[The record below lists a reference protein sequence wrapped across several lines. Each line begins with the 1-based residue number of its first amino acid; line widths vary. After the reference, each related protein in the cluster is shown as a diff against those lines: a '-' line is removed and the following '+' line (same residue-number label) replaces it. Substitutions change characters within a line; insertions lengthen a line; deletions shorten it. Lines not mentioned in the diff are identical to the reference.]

1 MTIKLFR
8 AVFVL
13 LTKKQNFM
21 NEEILIQEKF
31 GKKQPFRVP
40 EGYFEHFVENVMAQ
54 LPDDGAKVIEMRPR
68 KRWRVAVGVAVAACF
83 CAVLFSLGQ
92 LWSGSADE
100 SLSGAA
106 SVMQAQYS
114 TNDDEFD
121 DMVDYAM
128 MDVSDIYYACAMDDV
143 Y

>member
-1 MTIKLFR
+1 
-8 AVFVL
+8 
-13 LTKKQNFM
+13 M
-21 NEEILIQEKF
+21 NEENFIQEKF

-40 EGYFEHFVENVMAQ
+40 EGYFEHFAENVMAQ
-54 LPDDGAKVIEMRPR
+54 LPDDGAKVIEIRPR
-68 KRWRVAVGVAVAACF
+68 MRWRVAVGVAVAACF
-83 CAVLFSLGQ
+83 CAVLFSVGK
-92 LWSGSADE
+92 LWKDSSDE

-106 SVMQAQYS
+106 SVMQAQNFA
-114 TNDDEFD
+114 NDDEFD

>member
-54 LPDDGAKVIEMRPR
+54 LPDEGAKVIEMRPR
-68 KRWRVAVGVAVAACF
+68 KRWRVAVGVAAAACF
-83 CAVLFSLGQ
+83 CAVLFSVGK
-92 LWSGSADE
+92 LWKDSPDE

-106 SVMQAQYS
+106 SVMQAQNS
-114 TNDDEFD
+114 ANDDDFD

>member
-1 MTIKLFR
+1 
-8 AVFVL
+8 
-13 LTKKQNFM
+13 M

-31 GKKQPFRVP
+31 GKKQPFTVP
-40 EGYFEHFVENVMAQ
+40 EGYFEHFAENVMEQ

-68 KRWRVAVGVAVAACF
+68 NRWRVAVGVAVAACF
-83 CAVLFSLGQ
+83 CAVLFSVGK
-92 LWSGSADE
+92 LWKDSSDE
-100 SLSGAA
+100 SLSGTA
-106 SVMQAQYS
+106 SVMQAQNS
-114 TNDDEFD
+114 ANDDEFD

>member
-13 LTKKQNFM
+13 LTKNQNFM
-21 NEEILIQEKF
+21 NEENFIQEKF

-40 EGYFEHFVENVMAQ
+40 EGYFEHFAENVMAQ
-54 LPDDGAKVIEMRPR
+54 LPDDGAKVIEIRPR
-68 KRWRVAVGVAVAACF
+68 MRWRVAVGVAVAACF
-83 CAVLFSLGQ
+83 CAVLFSVGK
-92 LWSGSADE
+92 LWKDSSDE

-106 SVMQAQYS
+106 SVMQAQNFA
-114 TNDDEFD
+114 NDDEFD

>member
-1 MTIKLFR
+1 
-8 AVFVL
+8 
-13 LTKKQNFM
+13 M

-40 EGYFEHFVENVMAQ
+40 EGYFEHFAENMMAQ
-54 LPDDGAKVIEMRPR
+54 LPNERAKVVKMQLR
-68 KRWRVAVGVAVAACF
+68 KHWKVAVGVAVAACF
-83 CAVLFSLGQ
+83 CAVLFSVGK
-92 LWSGSADE
+92 LWKDSSDE
-100 SLSGAA
+100 SLSGSAA
-106 SVMQAQYS
+106 IMQAQYS

-128 MDVSDIYYACAMDDV
+128 MDVSDIYYACAMDDGV